1 MELRWSKNKAGESKA
16 MRSWQ
21 FNAKGPVFQFL
32 AAFNLILCCLF
43 LINSTAIPQTIK
55 GSYSFNRRPDQVE
68 ELLKKL
74 SEDKL
79 EEVPKCFFG
88 ENVVYDA
95 ELADLLVFIDKRER
109 CTNIDL
115 ESSASEFACL
125 KKDNFTRFAVI
136 KDGKKREELFGER
149 FIYVMVFVAENY
161 CEQNT
166 VGKFTIDNETTEK
179 VVEKSIG
186 NTSGKTEEKVI
197 EMLLGDASGKTGEII
212 IEKTVGDTCGKTD
225 EVPKTIKYREPL
237 SVFQSSLDSRPGSGE
252 FILYSV
258 IRSIANIF
266 SGEAIEKAEKSERAA
281 DIKNIPLRMYL
292 VGSDNKS
299 NTNLYFGILIK
310 TPIYE
315 NTINRFTVQE
325 EYVNNEDPHQNIK
338 KMHLATFGNYSS
350 SYVTSS
356 IGLMGTFLKSELIKS
371 ETGVIKSS
379 RTPLDAFIF
388 AHIYLK
394 RPQIPPP
401 RYQEN
406 ANKNCLKK
414 ISFSI
419 AVGTKISTSLF
430 DDLFFGV
437 SVGHFYSTVGVVAG
451 VNYRTTT
458 LVGDDDKIRKKRK
471 LYFSLG
477 LTLML

>member
-16 MRSWQ
+16 MCSWQ
-21 FNAKGPVFQFL
+21 FNAKGPAFQFL
-32 AAFNLILCCLF
+32 ATFNLILCCLF
-43 LINSTAIPQTIK
+43 LFNSIAIPQTIK
-55 GSYSFNRRPDQVE
+55 GSYSFDRLPDQVE

-79 EEVPKCFFG
+79 EEVPKYFFG
-88 ENVVYDA
+88 ENKVYDA
-95 ELADLLVFIDKRER
+95 ELADLLVFIDK
-109 CTNIDL
+109 TGKD
-115 ESSASEFACL
+115 
-125 KKDNFTRFAVI
+125 KKDAKFALLKGGI
-136 KDGKKREELFGER
+136 KKEELFGDK
-149 FIYVMVFVAENY
+149 FIYVMVFAAEKDD
-161 CEQNT
+161 EQNT
-166 VGKFTIDNETTEK
+166 VGKFTKDIETTEK

-186 NTSGKTEEKVI
+186 NTSGKT
-197 EMLLGDASGKTGEII
+197 GEII
-212 IEKTVGDTCGKTD
+212 IEKPVGDTSGKTD
-225 EVPKTIKYREPL
+225 EVTKTIRYREPL
-237 SVFQSSLDSRPGSGE
+237 SVFQSPLDSRPGSGE

-266 SGEAIEKAEKSERAA
+266 SGVAIEKAEKSERAA
-281 DIKNIPLRMYL
+281 DITNIPLRMYL

-299 NTNLYFGILIK
+299 KTNLYFGILK
-310 TPIYE
+310 TPISE

-325 EYVNNEDPHQNIK
+325 EYGNNEDPHQNKK

-350 SYVTSS
+350 SCVTSS
-356 IGLMGTFLKSELIKS
+356 IGLMGTFLRSELIKS

-401 RYQEN
+401 RYQDKST
-406 ANKNCLKK
+406 KNCLKK
-414 ISFSI
+414 ISFSL

-437 SVGHFYSTVGVVAG
+437 SVGHIYSTVGVVAG

-458 LVGDDDKIRKKRK
+458 LVGDDDKIRKNRK

-477 LTLML
+477 FILML